1 MPQIAAHAAERSE
14 RTTWFVLAG
23 VSLCHMLNDVMQSL
37 LAAIYPLLKAEF
49 ALQFWQIGLLTF
61 AFQGTASLL
70 QPAVGAFTDRR
81 PMPMSLPVGM
91 ASSLC
96 GLVALALAQD
106 YAVLVA
112 GAMMIGVG
120 SAVFHPEASR
130 VARMASGGRYGTAQS
145 FFQVGGNAGTALG
158 PLLAAFIVVPQG
170 RGSILWFTLLAALG
184 IIILSRVGV
193 WYSSYMRASAGRKIA
208 VTRHGLS
215 PERVRMA
222 IVVLALLTFSKNI
235 YTASITSYYTFFL
248 IEKFGLTQ
256 QQSQLMLFLFLAA
269 MAVGV
274 VLGGPLGD
282 RFRPLTVIWI
292 SVLGALPFTLL
303 LPHVGLVATGI
314 LTIIIGIVIAS
325 AFPAIVVFAQELVPG
340 RVGLIAGIFFGFAF
354 GMGGIAAAVLGV
366 LADQNGVEFV
376 YRLCAW
382 MPLMGVLAIFLPR
395 RAAMTAI
402 PAAEARAVA
411 TTGDQP
417 EI

>member
-1 MPQIAAHAAERSE
+1 MSHSATLTADRRE
-14 RTTWFVLAG
+14 RTTWLILIAI
-23 VSLCHMLNDVMQSL
+23 SLCHMLNDVMQSL
-37 LAAIYPLLKAEF
+37 LAAIYPLLKTEF
-49 ALQFWQIGLLTF
+49 SLQFWQIGFLTF

-70 QPAVGAFTDRR
+70 QPAVGAITDRK

-91 ASSLC
+91 ASSLL
-96 GLVALALAQD
+96 GLVALAMAPS
-106 YAVLVA
+106 YAMLVT
-112 GAMMIGVG
+112 GAMLIGIG
-120 SAVFHPEASR
+120 SAIFHPEASR

-170 RGSILWFTLLAALG
+170 RGSILWFTALAALG
-184 IIILSRVGV
+184 IVILSRVGL
-193 WYSSYMRASAGRKIA
+193 WYAAYMRAAAGRRKA
-208 VTRHGLS
+208 VRPHGLS
-215 PERVRMA
+215 RQRVQQA
-222 IVVLALLTFSKNI
+222 IVILALLTFSKNI

-248 IEKFGLTQ
+248 IEKFGLTD
-256 QQSQLMLFLFLAA
+256 QQSQIMLFLFLAA

-274 VLGGPLGD
+274 ILGGPLGD

-292 SVLGALPFTLL
+292 SILGVLPFTLA
-303 LPHVGLVATGI
+303 LPYVGLAATGV
-314 LTIIIGIVIAS
+314 LTVIIGVILAS

-366 LADQNGVEFV
+366 IADHQGVEFV

-382 MPLMGVLAIFLPR
+382 MPLMGVLTIFLPR
-395 RAAMTAI
+395 EAAMVAV
-402 PAAEARAVA
+402 PEAEARATI